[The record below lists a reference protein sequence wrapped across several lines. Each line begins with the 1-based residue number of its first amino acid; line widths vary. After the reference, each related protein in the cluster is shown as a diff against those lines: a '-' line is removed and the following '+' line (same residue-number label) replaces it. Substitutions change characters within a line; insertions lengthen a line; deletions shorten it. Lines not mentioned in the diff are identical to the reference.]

1 MLVLGHAS
9 TTDSNKPSI
18 VVPPFHT
25 GHLGFVPKTP
35 VRIGV
40 VATPQSGRHCEVM
53 VTPFEQDFRDLALV
67 SVVMRDQPG
76 VVARLVEAVAELG
89 INIDIQESS
98 SINLLDHHGV
108 SLIVDLSACSTSKRE
123 GFSSPISNS
132 KSPTAVRRL
141 YRGYDSLFPVRDLR
155 FVELFESIVVRCVD
169 IIVWKE
175 ISGEYFPDIDI
186 RPYPERRLEKSLVRP
201 IVKDEKALH
210 VKIDLPKQIAN
221 RLARVRGTND
231 KLEYLLVSDTTTRA
245 LHVFFFHP
253 DVIPKLFHVGFFHDD
268 VPGALATILS
278 LLRNAKFNIV
288 TSLMRKQG
296 DGRSVWEAVLEYQG
310 KAPMPPNNVRT
321 ARSPIN
327 QKELQ
332 WICDRIVAAEK
343 QNKSRPIDC
352 EIIVGPP
359 EYPRRKRA
367 AKNPVPLS
375 ALLGRS
381 KVKSSVDVGHTKLQL
396 LQERRKAL
404 AEDSVTRDVAYRGEQ
419 LLKLIE
425 TRITA
430 SEQPVIFLSYPEAAN
445 KHGEDLFN
453 YLSRYYRLQR
463 HKELDGEVIAD
474 EVIRK
479 IEGSD
484 YFIGIW
490 HHEEKPHK
498 KKKTRSISPW
508 MPFEYGGART
518 AEKPALLVH
527 SDRLHEDVWKRIDPG
542 VANVEYSGPGFE
554 QETLERI
561 LAYCQRHFR

>member
-1 MLVLGHAS
+1 
-9 TTDSNKPSI
+9 
-18 VVPPFHT
+18 
-25 GHLGFVPKTP
+25 
-35 VRIGV
+35 
-40 VATPQSGRHCEVM
+40 M

-123 GFSSPISNS
+123 GFSSPISDS

-186 RPYPERRLEKSLVRP
+186 RPYPERRLEKSTIKS
-201 IVKDEKALH
+201 IVKDNKALH
-210 VKIDLPKQIAN
+210 VRIDLPNQIAH
-221 RLARVRGTND
+221 RLARVQGTND
-231 KLEYLLVSDTTTRA
+231 KLDYLLVSDTTTRA

-268 VPGALATILS
+268 VPGALATILT
-278 LLRNAKFNIV
+278 LLRNAEFNIV
-288 TSLMRKQG
+288 TSLMRKQEN
-296 DGRSVWEAVLEYQG
+296 GRSVWEAVLEYQG
-310 KAPMPPNNVRT
+310 DVPMPPNNARP

-332 WICDRIVAAEK
+332 WVCDRIVAADNH
-343 QNKSRPIDC
+343 NKSRPIDC
-352 EIIVGPP
+352 GIVVGPP
-359 EYPRRKRA
+359 EYPRRKGA
-367 AKNPVPLS
+367 AKKRSLS
-375 ALLGRS
+375 ALLGS
-381 KVKSSVDVGHTKLQL
+381 AQLKGSVEVRHTKKQL

-404 AEDSVTRDVAYRGEQ
+404 ARPDVTRDVAYKSEQ

-425 TRITA
+425 TRMTA
-430 SEQPVIFLSYPEAAN
+430 NEQPVIFLSYPEAAN
-445 KHGEDLFN
+445 RHGEDLYK

-479 IEGSD
+479 IESSD

-490 HHEEKPHK
+490 HHEEKPPK
-498 KKKTRSISPW
+498 NKRTRSISPW

-518 AEKPALLVH
+518 AEKHALLVH
-527 SDRLHEDVWKRIDPG
+527 SNKLHEDVWRRIDPG
-542 VANVEYSGPGFE
+542 VANLEYSGPGLK